1 MTQIPPRISALLNQ
15 KGGVGKTT
23 STVSIGA
30 AIALLGRRTLLIDL
44 DPQAHLSLHLG
55 VDGSSVGKTVYDA
68 LVEPD
73 CDIRDCLVQVR
84 DNLWLLPSTTDL
96 AGAETELA
104 AHPDRNRIL
113 RERFEEIRGEF
124 DFVLIDC
131 PPSLSVLTLN
141 GLCLADEVVV
151 PMQAQFLAMQGLT
164 KLLETVEILTQSLNP
179 TLKVG
184 GVVLCMHETQTS
196 HSREVVQELAGF
208 FDEHV
213 GSGMPWDGAKVFM
226 PAVRRNIKLAEAPS
240 FGQTI
245 FDYAPWCPG
254 AIDYRALGERFV
266 RDWELSHGVDGSIA
280 GKPTPAAAALAA
292 AAAATAAAAAAAAVQ
307 ASRFTPESAAAAR
320 AAKAARTSSRPTP
333 SVPTTPVAT
342 PREKKPAP
350 TDAPTAAP
358 APASAAEMT
367 PVPAKKPAAAAP
379 APSPAP
385 AVPAKKPT
393 PKASAA
399 TTASATPPSATAAP
413 APVAAKPAAVV
424 EPRADKKP
432 ATKTKPT
439 TTVAATPVPPKA
451 VPSNPAPPK
460 AVLSIPAPPKAVLS
474 IPAPPKAVPSNP
486 APSNPSAP
494 ATAIPSSTA
503 KPSAAPAASQH
514 SDADPEPVDPS
525 HPFRAATRVRGS

>member
-266 RDWELSHGVDGSIA
+266 RDWELAHGVDASIA

-292 AAAATAAAAAAAAVQ
+292 AAAASAAAAAAAAVQ
-307 ASRFTPESAAAAR
+307 ASRFTPETAAAAR
-320 AAKAARTSSRPTP
+320 AVSHARSG
-333 SVPTTPVAT
+333 
-342 PREKKPAP
+342 
-350 TDAPTAAP
+350 
-358 APASAAEMT
+358 
-367 PVPAKKPAAAAP
+367 
-379 APSPAP
+379 
-385 AVPAKKPT
+385 
-393 PKASAA
+393 
-399 TTASATPPSATAAP
+399 
-413 APVAAKPAAVV
+413 
-424 EPRADKKP
+424 
-432 ATKTKPT
+432 
-439 TTVAATPVPPKA
+439 
-451 VPSNPAPPK
+451 
-460 AVLSIPAPPKAVLS
+460 
-474 IPAPPKAVPSNP
+474 
-486 APSNPSAP
+486 
-494 ATAIPSSTA
+494 AILWA
-503 KPSAAPAASQH
+503 RQ
-514 SDADPEPVDPS
+514 VY
-525 HPFRAATRVRGS
+525 

>member
-307 ASRFTPESAAAAR
+307 ASRFTPETAAAAR

-350 TDAPTAAP
+350 TDAP

-379 APSPAP
+379 APAP

-399 TTASATPPSATAAP
+399 TTASATPASATPAP
-413 APVAAKPAAVV
+413 APAAAKPAAVV
-424 EPRADKKP
+424 EPRVEKKP
-432 ATKTKPT
+432 VVKTKPT

-451 VPSNPAPPK
+451 VPSNP
-460 AVLSIPAPPKAVLS
+460 V
-474 IPAPPKAVPSNP
+474 PPKAVPSNP
-486 APSNPSAP
+486 VPSNPVPPKAVPSNPVPSNPAPPKPSAP
-494 ATAIPSSTA
+494 AAAIASSAA
-503 KPSAAPAASQH
+503 KPSPAPAPAASQH